1 MCSDNGDVLPEKAIP
16 ADREGV
22 FHGECLVDMNQV
34 GEQVV
39 HGKTSRSKRS
49 PVNAGFA
56 APEEGSN
63 SGRLLRRAVVRA

>member
-1 MCSDNGDVLPEKAIP
+1 MGMI
-16 ADREGV
+16 
-22 FHGECLVDMNQV
+22 HV

-56 APEEGSN
+56 APEEGCH
-63 SGRLLRRAVVRA
+63 SGRLLRRPAVPAWESMPSICQI